1 MLRPERMSKVSVTGA
16 KSIMDDVIETMH
28 GLQLVHI
35 TDYDGSWDGFEPGDS
50 LEGADETSSQLVTVR
65 ALENTLDLSEDDVG
79 PASKVD
85 LSNAEERLEEIR
97 QSVNELDDRRD
108 EQRSRLREID
118 EQLDQMGLF
127 ADLGLDLDL
136 LWGYDALDV
145 LVGEGN
151 PTAIEEALAAS
162 DDVDAYDVYTGSET
176 GAVAAFAQMA
186 GDERIDDALV
196 GVSLTTYEVPGLT
209 GDPGS
214 NVAELQREREQVE
227 TKLDQIENE
236 LEQLKLE
243 DGSFLLALEEKLT
256 IEAQKTEAPLRFATT
271 ERSFIVE
278 GWIPSDTYGDLEQR
292 LRNEIG
298 DRVEIAELLAADY
311 TSHSGPHKPEADAV
325 DHHEDTSEG
334 GEGVAA
340 AGVAEAEATAE
351 TATSSDEDEE
361 TEVLT
366 DGGHADDDV
375 VTVDDDPP
383 VIQKNSKLVN
393 PFEILVE
400 AVNRPKYSEFDP
412 TITLFL
418 TFPLFFGFMIGD
430 IGYGLLYM
438 LIGYGIYRKFDAEA
452 FSNFGAIVAWLGLW
466 TMLFGVL
473 YGEILGLHFLTW
485 FDMEAVI
492 HKGISET
499 EWAITWLI
507 VAVVAGWLHLNLA
520 YIFNFVEEVQ
530 LHGFKPAMVE
540 VGSWLLMLN
549 GLWVWIFSYN
559 FEAPRESITQIGW
572 WTFPISKPE
581 FLVGPDALLAH
592 GPLGF
597 GFEGF
602 PAIAGVIG
610 LLAFV
615 LGIALLISG
624 PWYEAVE
631 FLVPLAHTLS
641 YTRIT
646 AVLLA
651 KAGMALAA
659 NLLYFGAYH
668 DDHGFHFMHGADP
681 ADKAAKAAKSE
692 EMTIIFDGLFNMGPM
707 TAVGGIDF
715 SIAGAVLGLPVLI
728 AAHIVVLAVGGTAA
742 IQAIRLEYF
751 EFFEKFYEGGGKKYE
766 PFGHERKRTTDD

>member
-1 MLRPERMSKVSVTGA
+1 M
-16 KSIMDDVIETMH
+16 
-28 GLQLVHI
+28 
-35 TDYDGSWDGFEPGDS
+35 
-50 LEGADETSSQLVTVR
+50 
-65 ALENTLDLSEDDVG
+65 
-79 PASKVD
+79 
-85 LSNAEERLEEIR
+85 
-97 QSVNELDDRRD
+97 
-108 EQRSRLREID
+108 
-118 EQLDQMGLF
+118 
-127 ADLGLDLDL
+127 
-136 LWGYDALDV
+136 
-145 LVGEGN
+145 
-151 PTAIEEALAAS
+151 
-162 DDVDAYDVYTGSET
+162 
-176 GAVAAFAQMA
+176 
-186 GDERIDDALV
+186 
-196 GVSLTTYEVPGLT
+196 
-209 GDPGS
+209 
-214 NVAELQREREQVE
+214 
-227 TKLDQIENE
+227 
-236 LEQLKLE
+236 
-243 DGSFLLALEEKLT
+243 
-256 IEAQKTEAPLRFATT
+256 
-271 ERSFIVE
+271 
-278 GWIPSDTYGDLEQR
+278 
-292 LRNEIG
+292 
-298 DRVEIAELLAADY
+298 
-311 TSHSGPHKPEADAV
+311 
-325 DHHEDTSEG
+325 
-334 GEGVAA
+334 
-340 AGVAEAEATAE
+340 
-351 TATSSDEDEE
+351 
-361 TEVLT
+361 
-366 DGGHADDDV
+366 
-375 VTVDDDPP
+375 
-383 VIQKNSKLVN
+383 
-393 PFEILVE
+393 
-400 AVNRPKYSEFDP
+400 
-412 TITLFL
+412 
-418 TFPLFFGFMIGD
+418 
-430 IGYGLLYM
+430 
-438 LIGYGIYRKFDAEA
+438 
-452 FSNFGAIVAWLGLW
+452 
-466 TMLFGVL
+466 
-473 YGEILGLHFLTW
+473 TW

-597 GFEGF
+597 GFQGF
-602 PAIAGVIG
+602 PAIAGVLG

-766 PFGHERKRTTDD
+766 PFGHERQRTTDD